1 MQSETNQFGTH
12 HKTKSSQKR
21 KMRACRCFV
30 RSFFLCGSSATAQS
44 HLCYELLRFFCVVH
58 YGAGD
63 VGDGD
68 IGGGSGGDGARA
80 SEGRSLV
87 LNACPA
93 SGLLSLVRVRVRARV
108 RTGVRALG
116 LGLGLGFGL
125 GFGLGLGARVR
136 VRVICAEDRTGY

>member
-1 MQSETNQFGTH
+1 ML
-12 HKTKSSQKR
+12 
-21 KMRACRCFV
+21 
-30 RSFFLCGSSATAQS
+30 RSFFFSVWIIGDGSESPVLRALA
-44 HLCYELLRFFCVVH
+44 LLLRCVH

-108 RTGVRALG
+108 RTGVWARVG
-116 LGLGLGFGL
+116 VRVRVRVI
-125 GFGLGLGARVR
+125 GFGLGLGAMVR

>member
-1 MQSETNQFGTH
+1 ML
-12 HKTKSSQKR
+12 
-21 KMRACRCFV
+21 
-30 RSFFLCGSSATAQS
+30 RSFFFSVWIIGDGSESPVLRALA
-44 HLCYELLRFFCVVH
+44 LLLRCVH

>member
-1 MQSETNQFGTH
+1 MWIIGYGSE
-12 HKTKSSQKR
+12 SP
-21 KMRACRCFV
+21 V
-30 RSFFLCGSSATAQS
+30 
-44 HLCYELLRFFCVVH
+44 CYELLRFFCAVH

-108 RTGVRALG
+108 MVGCRGRW
-116 LGLGLGFGL
+116 
-125 GFGLGLGARVR
+125 RS
-136 VRVICAEDRTGY
+136 